1 MANHRDIFFNL
12 IEFDWYQMKSNLS
25 KNNQKYRCLI
35 KKIVSEV
42 LIYSYQIPLNLTK
55 IRRY

>member
-1 MANHRDIFFNL
+1 MANHRDSYFNL

-35 KKIVSEV
+35 KKIASEL
-42 LIYSYQIPLNLTK
+42 LIYSYQILLNLTK